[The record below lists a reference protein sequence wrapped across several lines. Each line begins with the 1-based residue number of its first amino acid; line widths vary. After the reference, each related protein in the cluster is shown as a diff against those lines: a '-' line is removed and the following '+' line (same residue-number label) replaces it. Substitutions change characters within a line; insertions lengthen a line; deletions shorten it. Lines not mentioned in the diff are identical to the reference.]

1 MISLKKMSHTFVFFC
16 LGLWGLVVPVCSRG
30 VETDEMKSTEVM
42 EGDSVTL
49 HTDVTQIHTDDLIL
63 WTFGPKGTHIA
74 KINRAHDEIFHDS
87 VDGRFRDRL
96 QLDNQTGSL
105 TITNTSTQ
113 HSGPYTVEIVTGNK
127 VSGKTFSITVYA
139 SLSIPVITSYC
150 PSNPPSSDTASSSR
164 CVLLCSVMN
173 VTQITLSWYRGTGLL
188 SSISIPE
195 LNTTISL
202 HLEVEYEDNNTYSCV
217 LNNPIRHQARH
228 LNVSDFCHTTS
239 CINYAH
245 GFTEAVL
252 RLVLSV
258 LVGVATV
265 AVLIYDI
272 RSRRV

>member
-1 MISLKKMSHTFVFFC
+1 MISLKKMPHTFILFC
-16 LGLWGLVVPVCSRG
+16 LGLWSLVG
-30 VETDEMKSTEVM
+30 VETDEMRSTEVM

-49 HTDVTQIHTDDLIL
+49 HTNVTQIHTDDLIL
-63 WTFGPKGTHIA
+63 WTFGPKDTHIA
-74 KINRAHDEIFHDS
+74 KIHRAHDEIFHDS

-105 TITNTSTQ
+105 TITHTSTP

-127 VSGKTFSITVYA
+127 VSVKTFSVTVYA
-139 SLSIPVITSYC
+139 SLSIPVISSY
-150 PSNPPSSDTASSSR
+150 SSETPSR

-173 VTQITLSWYRGTGLL
+173 VTQVTLSWYRGGGLL

-195 LNTTISL
+195 LNTSISL
-202 HLEVEYEDNNTYSCV
+202 HLELDYEDNNTYSCV
-217 LNNPIRHQARH
+217 LHNPLTHRARH
-228 LNVSDFCHTTS
+228 LNASHFCHTNS

-245 GFTEAVL
+245 SFTEAVI

-265 AVLIYDI
+265 AVLIYEI